1 MPMNNLTPRLTSI
14 QIRENIDA
22 LQKGGMSNDKIQA
35 YVNNYTKTSDG
46 NYILKSMAQARSQG
60 TAASS
65 AKQNNANIP
74 AVDPRIINAPYSPL
88 PREVP
93 VISPPAPPPAPVTQ
107 QVVTPLPPVAE
118 RPSEVPSPIHTYSED
133 FSDRIKTE
141 HASTATV
148 LAAEQ
153 DAARRSEPAP
163 SVPSESPK
171 SRILFVTVG
180 VVLIALSVGGI
191 YYAYARYIASHA
203 VVTLVPTISAPIFT
217 EEQERVTGQGAV
229 LIQAIGQSMSRSL
242 SAGAVRLL
250 YTDTASTSP
259 SVFSNL
265 QSPAPS
271 VLLRNLRTRG
281 SMAGIV
287 NVGGTQSPFFVLS
300 VSSYNDTYAGMLWWE
315 STMANDLRG
324 LFPPYPSPTSALS
337 TATTTATTT
346 PLATTTVKTKKAAA
360 ATPARAQ
367 TTAVKPPPVF
377 VPAFRDEIVA
387 NHDVRVYRDAL
398 GRSLLLYG
406 YWNQTTLVIARDP
419 EAFIEILGRLANS
432 RTES

>member
-1 MPMNNLTPRLTSI
+1 
-14 QIRENIDA
+14 
-22 LQKGGMSNDKIQA
+22 
-35 YVNNYTKTSDG
+35 
-46 NYILKSMAQARSQG
+46 
-60 TAASS
+60 
-65 AKQNNANIP
+65 
-74 AVDPRIINAPYSPL
+74 
-88 PREVP
+88 
-93 VISPPAPPPAPVTQ
+93 
-107 QVVTPLPPVAE
+107 
-118 RPSEVPSPIHTYSED
+118 
-133 FSDRIKTE
+133 
-141 HASTATV
+141 
-148 LAAEQ
+148 
-153 DAARRSEPAP
+153 
-163 SVPSESPK
+163 
-171 SRILFVTVG
+171 
-180 VVLIALSVGGI
+180 
-191 YYAYARYIASHA
+191 
-203 VVTLVPTISAPIFT
+203 
-217 EEQERVTGQGAV
+217 
-229 LIQAIGQSMSRSL
+229 
-242 SAGAVRLL
+242 
-250 YTDTASTSP
+250 
-259 SVFSNL
+259 
-265 QSPAPS
+265 
-271 VLLRNLRTRG
+271 
-281 SMAGIV
+281 MAGIV